1 MGMTM
6 AINSNASSPAAAAAA
21 ARGQQS
27 PQVNVHVSQLDV
39 VDLTDCSE
47 EEKEDDESN

>member
-6 AINSNASSPAAAAAA
+6 AINSNASSPAAAA